1 MFSLEGSTNNFYR
14 SDMQYI
20 ITQENGFANNTL
32 LEIHQDKK
40 GFLWIGTDI
49 GLSRYDGIN
58 FHNYRIKGHG
68 PQAIKRISEAE
79 LDDLLWLKLN
89 NNKKIACF
97 DKNRGDFFA
106 IESTDSV
113 LLNDVHDICMDD
125 SVLYAIT
132 SNGISRLDYNIQKK
146 SISITSTLLTDH
158 RFPLKKLHNDKKYL
172 YATDEENN
180 ILI

>member
-1 MFSLEGSTNNFYR
+1 MFSLEGSTNNFYQ

-89 NNKKIACF
+89 NNKK
-97 DKNRGDFFA
+97 
-106 IESTDSV
+106 SQ
-113 LLNDVHDICMDD
+113 L
-125 SVLYAIT
+125 
-132 SNGISRLDYNIQKK
+132 
-146 SISITSTLLTDH
+146 
-158 RFPLKKLHNDKKYL
+158 
-172 YATDEENN
+172 
-180 ILI
+180 